1 MESDKNMKL
10 EVLQNEMISAMKSGN
25 KLRKSVLAELVDAVK
40 KASMTNKGRV
50 EITEQLVDEVL
61 LKYKKIVQEQIDTCP
76 VERTET
82 LEEYK
87 AQIAVV
93 AEFAPTLI
101 TNEDEIK
108 LMILDIVNSELGFTK
123 ENRGKIMKIIAPV
136 CKGKADMGIVNKVLG
151 GMLQ

>member
-1 MESDKNMKL
+1 MTLEKL
-10 EVLQNEMISAMKSGN
+10 RSEMIASMKSGN
-25 KLRKSVLAELVDAVK
+25 KLRKSVLSGMIDAVK

-61 LKYKKIVQEQIDTCP
+61 LKYKKMVQEQIDTCP
-76 VERTET
+76 ADRIET

-87 AQIAVV
+87 AQMAVV

-101 TNEDEIK
+101 TDETEIRY
-108 LMILDIVNSELGFTK
+108 LILDVVNNEMEFSK
-123 ENRGKIMKIIAPV
+123 ANRGKIMKVIAPV
-136 CKGKADMGIVNKVLG
+136 LKGKVDMSIVNKVLG